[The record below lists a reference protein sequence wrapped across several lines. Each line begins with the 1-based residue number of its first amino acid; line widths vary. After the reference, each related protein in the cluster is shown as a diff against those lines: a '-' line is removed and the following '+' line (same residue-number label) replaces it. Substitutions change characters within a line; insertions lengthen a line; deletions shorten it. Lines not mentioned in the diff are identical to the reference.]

1 MARRAPLLL
10 AIAALSAVATPL
22 RAGFYEPDKPSSPL
36 ITAAGVRSLHPD
48 QFRDELDRLA
58 AIADPLKPMGPRAA
72 MLNMRDSLLARET
85 AGLTPNT
92 LAELGMV
99 QWRLRDAEAALAT
112 LKHAT
117 SRDPRNFW
125 ALTHLGSVHQ
135 ALGQLREALP
145 NLEAARDVF
154 PDPWPGGSDVA
165 RDWFRQAER
174 YQFKLLRLRLQELAG
189 RPQGGRPVPATSVD
203 PLFGTRFLG
212 PAGEYVAGKMSDPG
226 AKVPEDA
233 VAIVQQ
239 LLLWFPEDTRLLWQ
253 LGELYNASG
262 NLEAASRVLDMC
274 VWSRRYDSPALRDHR
289 RIVQEAFDAQAPS
302 AATQSAAP
310 PPPAEIL
317 PITWKVYAVGA
328 AFGLLVLALVAW
340 QVMEWSR
347 RLRRPKSDG
356 VR

>member
-1 MARRAPLLL
+1 M
-10 AIAALSAVATPL
+10 
-22 RAGFYEPDKPSSPL
+22 
-36 ITAAGVRSLHPD
+36 HPD

-58 AIADPLKPMGPRAA
+58 AIADPLKSTGPRAA
-72 MLNMRDSLLARET
+72 MLKRRDELLAIGSGSLSPT
-85 AGLTPNT
+85 AR
-92 LAELGMV
+92 AELGMI

-112 LKHAT
+112 LKQAT
-117 SRDPRNFW
+117 NQDPRNFW

-135 ALGQLREALP
+135 ALGQLREGLP

-154 PDPWPGGSDVA
+154 PDPWPGGPKAA
-165 RDWFRQAER
+165 RDWFQEIER
-174 YQFKLLRLRLQELAG
+174 YQFKLLRIRLQEMAG

-212 PAGEYVAGKMSDPG
+212 PAGEYVAGKLSDPR
-226 AKVPEDA
+226 AELPDNA

-262 NLEAASRVLDMC
+262 NLEAASRVLDLC

-289 RIVQEAFDAQAPS
+289 RAVQEAFDAQAAS
-302 AATQSAAP
+302 AAAQHAAP
-310 PPPAEIL
+310 PPAAEVL
-317 PITWKVYAVGA
+317 PITWKVYAVGG
-328 AFGLLVLALVAW
+328 AFGVLVLALGAW
-340 QVMEWSR
+340 QIREWSR